1 LRSLLGHAECLLVV
15 LLAHLDSSGL
25 QADRRDSERHVLK
38 LRVPGST
45 ASEAGVVVLIHDLS
59 RTGLLIETSANL
71 AVGADLEVDLP
82 ETGVRQARVVWNGG
96 HYFGCQFHEAI
107 SKGGLSAALLKS
119 PTEADLSEPTY
130 DDSWFEEEKYPLRTR
145 AGIIIGLALA
155 AWAIVLAVFALF

>member
-1 LRSLLGHAECLLVV
+1 MV

-25 QADRRDSERHVLK
+25 QSDRRDSERHVLK

-45 ASEAGVVVLIHDLS
+45 ASEVGVVVLVHDLS

-82 ETGVRQARVVWNGG
+82 ETGLRQARVVWNSG

-119 PTEADLSEPTY
+119 PTEAQTSETGG
-130 DDSWFEEEKYPLRTR
+130 DDSWVEEEKYPLRTR
-145 AGIIIGLALA
+145 AWIMIGLALA
-155 AWAIVLAVFALF
+155 SWAIVLTVFALL